1 METVVTTPSQP
12 EGQPQGQP
20 EGATVVVEDTSISP
34 AEQKALLD
42 RIGRAWW
49 VVLLLGIISLIVG
62 VVVLVRPFTAVN
74 VAAIIFGIWLLV
86 SGVIQLAQAFDKQL
100 ETISR
105 VLNAITGVIGIV
117 LGLICLDSAEDRI
130 ALLTLFIGIW
140 WIMRGIVQIAVGA
153 SDQGGGVVIFLGI
166 LGIIAGGVVLIW
178 PIASLTV
185 LTLVVGIWLVV
196 LGIFEIIASFRV
208 RSLKKQAE
216 NVAV

>member
-1 METVVTTPSQP
+1 MVVADET
-12 EGQPQGQP
+12 
-20 EGATVVVEDTSISP
+20 ISP
-34 AEQKALLD
+34 ADEQALLA

-49 VVLLLGIISLIVG
+49 GVL
-62 VVVLVRPFTAVN
+62 
-74 VAAIIFGIWLLV
+74 
-86 SGVIQLAQAFDKQL
+86 L

-117 LGLICLDSAEDRI
+117 LGIICLDSAEDRI

-140 WIMRGIVQIAVGA
+140 WIMRGIVQIAIG
-153 SDQGGGVVIFLGI
+153 SSEQGGGVVIFLGI
-166 LGIIAGGVVLIW
+166 LGILAGGVVLIW

-208 RSLKKQAE
+208 RSLKKARQAS
-216 NVAV
+216 V

>member
-1 METVVTTPSQP
+1 MTTPS
-12 EGQPQGQP
+12 QP

-34 AEQKALLD
+34 AEQKALLE
-42 RIGRAWW
+42 RLGRAWW

-216 NVAV
+216 QVAV

>member
-1 METVVTTPSQP
+1 MTTPSQP

>member
-1 METVVTTPSQP
+1 MDLEIAVTTPSQP
-12 EGQPQGQP
+12 DGQQ
-20 EGATVVVEDTSISP
+20 EAATVVVADETISP
-34 AEQKALLD
+34 ADEQALLA

-49 VVLLLGIISLIVG
+49 VVLLLGVVSLIVG
-62 VVVLVRPFTAVN
+62 VIVLIRPFTAVN

-117 LGLICLDSAEDRI
+117 LGIICLDSAEDRI

-140 WIMRGIVQIAVGA
+140 WIMRGIVQIAIGA
-153 SDQGGGVVIFLGI
+153 SEQGGGVVIFLGI
-166 LGIIAGGVVLIW
+166 LGILAGGVVLIW

-208 RSLKKQAE
+208 RSLKKARQAS
-216 NVAV
+216 V

>member
-1 METVVTTPSQP
+1 MDLEIAVTTPSQP
-12 EGQPQGQP
+12 DGQQ
-20 EGATVVVEDTSISP
+20 EAATVVVADETISP
-34 AEQKALLD
+34 ADEQALLG

-49 VVLLLGIISLIVG
+49 VVLLLGVVSLIVG
-62 VVVLVRPFTAVN
+62 VIVLIRPFTAVN

-117 LGLICLDSAEDRI
+117 LGIICLDSAEDRI

-140 WIMRGIVQIAVGA
+140 WIMRGIVQIAIGA
-153 SDQGGGVVIFLGI
+153 SEQGGGVVIFLGI
-166 LGIIAGGVVLIW
+166 LGILAGGVVLIW

-208 RSLKKQAE
+208 RSLKKARQAS
-216 NVAV
+216 V

>member
-1 METVVTTPSQP
+1 VTTPSQP
-12 EGQPQGQP
+12 DGQPQGQP
-20 EGATVVVEDTSISP
+20 DGATVVVEDTSISP

>member
-1 METVVTTPSQP
+1 VTTPS
-12 EGQPQGQP
+12 QP

>member
-12 EGQPQGQP
+12 DGQPQGQP
-20 EGATVVVEDTSISP
+20 DGATVVVEDTSISP

>member
-1 METVVTTPSQP
+1 MVVADET
-12 EGQPQGQP
+12 
-20 EGATVVVEDTSISP
+20 ISP
-34 AEQKALLD
+34 ADEQALLA

-49 VVLLLGIISLIVG
+49 VVLLLGVVSLIVG
-62 VVVLVRPFTAVN
+62 VIVLIRPFTAVN

-117 LGLICLDSAEDRI
+117 LGIICLDSAEDRI

-140 WIMRGIVQIAVGA
+140 WIMRGIVQIAIGA
-153 SDQGGGVVIFLGI
+153 SEQGGGVVIFLGI
-166 LGIIAGGVVLIW
+166 LGILAGGVVLIW

-208 RSLKKQAE
+208 RSLKKARQAS
-216 NVAV
+216 V

>member
-1 METVVTTPSQP
+1 MVVADET
-12 EGQPQGQP
+12 
-20 EGATVVVEDTSISP
+20 ISP
-34 AEQKALLD
+34 ADEQALLG

-49 VVLLLGIISLIVG
+49 VVLLLGVVSLIVG
-62 VVVLVRPFTAVN
+62 VIVLIRPFTAVN

-117 LGLICLDSAEDRI
+117 LGIICLDSAEDRI

-140 WIMRGIVQIAVGA
+140 WIMRGIVQIAIGA
-153 SDQGGGVVIFLGI
+153 SEQGGGVVIFLGI
-166 LGIIAGGVVLIW
+166 LGILAGGVVLIW

-208 RSLKKQAE
+208 RSLKKAQQAS
-216 NVAV
+216 V

>member
-1 METVVTTPSQP
+1 METVVTTPS
-12 EGQPQGQP
+12 QP

>member
-1 METVVTTPSQP
+1 MTTPS
-12 EGQPQGQP
+12 QP

>member
-1 METVVTTPSQP
+1 MDLESSVTTPAQPDSQP
-12 EGQPQGQP
+12 EDT
-20 EGATVVVEDTSISP
+20 TVVVEDDTITP
-34 AEQKALLD
+34 AEQQALLA

-62 VVVLVRPFTAVN
+62 IIVLIRPFTAVN
-74 VAAIIFGIWLLV
+74 VAGIIFGIWLLV

-105 VLNAITGVIGIV
+105 VLNAITGVIGII
-117 LGLICLDSAEDRI
+117 LGIICLDSAEDRI

-153 SDQGGGVVIFLGI
+153 GDQGGGMVIFLGI

-196 LGIFEIIASFRV
+196 LGVFEIIASFRV
-208 RSLKKQAE
+208 RSLKKQADQ
-216 NVAV
+216 VPA

>member
-130 ALLTLFIGIW
+130 ALLTIFIGIW

-196 LGIFEIIASFRV
+196 LAIFEIIASFRV

>member
-1 METVVTTPSQP
+1 MTTPSQP

-216 NVAV
+216 QVAV

>member
-1 METVVTTPSQP
+1 MVVADET
-12 EGQPQGQP
+12 
-20 EGATVVVEDTSISP
+20 ISP
-34 AEQKALLD
+34 ADEQALLA

-49 VVLLLGIISLIVG
+49 VVLLLGVVSLIVG
-62 VVVLVRPFTAVN
+62 VIVLIRPFTAVN

-117 LGLICLDSAEDRI
+117 LGIICLDSAEDRI

-140 WIMRGIVQIAVGA
+140 WIMRGIVQIAIGA
-153 SDQGGGVVIFLGI
+153 SEQGGGVVIFLGI
-166 LGIIAGGVVLIW
+166 LGILAGGVVLIW

-208 RSLKKQAE
+208 RSLKKARPAS
-216 NVAV
+216 V

>member
-1 METVVTTPSQP
+1 MTTPSQP
-12 EGQPQGQP
+12 DGQQ
-20 EGATVVVEDTSISP
+20 EAATVVVADETITSTD
-34 AEQKALLD
+34 EQPLLA

-49 VVLLLGIISLIVG
+49 VVLLLGVVSLIVG
-62 VVVLVRPFTAVN
+62 VIVLIRPFTAVN

-117 LGLICLDSAEDRI
+117 LGIICLDSAEDRI

-140 WIMRGIVQIAVGA
+140 WIMRGIVQIAIGA
-153 SDQGGGVVIFLGI
+153 SEQGGGVVIFLGI
-166 LGIIAGGVVLIW
+166 LGILAGGVVLIW

-208 RSLKKQAE
+208 RSLKKARQAS
-216 NVAV
+216 V

>member
-166 LGIIAGGVVLIW
+166 LGVIAGGVVLIW

>member
-1 METVVTTPSQP
+1 MTTPSQP

-62 VVVLVRPFTAVN
+62 VVVSRSPFHCGQRRCHHLWNLA
-74 VAAIIFGIWLLV
+74 LV

-130 ALLTLFIGIW
+130 VLLTLFIGIW

-153 SDQGGGVVIFLGI
+153 VTGRRCCDLPRNSRDHRRWCCVDLANR
-166 LGIIAGGVVLIW
+166 IADG
-178 PIASLTV
+178 SS
-185 LTLVVGIWLVV
+185 LVVGIWLVV
-196 LGIFEIIASFRV
+196 LGNLRNHCVIPGPLI
-208 RSLKKQAE
+208 
-216 NVAV
+216 

>member
-1 METVVTTPSQP
+1 MTTPSQP
-12 EGQPQGQP
+12 DQPIEQAQQTEGT
-20 EGATVVVEDTSISP
+20 TVVVATDVLTP
-34 AEQKALLD
+34 ADEQALLA

-49 VVLLLGIISLIVG
+49 IVLVLGILSLVVGIVVLI
-62 VVVLVRPFTAVN
+62 RPFTAVN

-86 SGVIQLAQAFDKQL
+86 SGVIQLAQAFDSRL

-105 VLNAITGVIGIV
+105 VLNAVTGVIGIV
-117 LGLICLDSAEDRI
+117 LGIICLDSAEDRI

-153 SDQGGGVVIFLGI
+153 GDQGGGMVIFLGI

-178 PIASLTV
+178 PIASLTL

-208 RSLKKQAE
+208 RSLKKKAE
-216 NVAV
+216 QVTA

>member
-1 METVVTTPSQP
+1 M
-12 EGQPQGQP
+12 
-20 EGATVVVEDTSISP
+20 
-34 AEQKALLD
+34 ALLG

-49 VVLLLGIISLIVG
+49 VVLLLGVVSLIVG
-62 VVVLVRPFTAVN
+62 VIVLIRPFTAVN

-117 LGLICLDSAEDRI
+117 LGIICLDSAEDRI

-140 WIMRGIVQIAVGA
+140 WIMRGIVQIAIGA
-153 SDQGGGVVIFLGI
+153 SEQGGGVVIFLGI
-166 LGIIAGGVVLIW
+166 LGILAGGVVLIW

-208 RSLKKQAE
+208 RSLKKARQAS
-216 NVAV
+216 V

>member
-1 METVVTTPSQP
+1 MTTPSQP
-12 EGQPQGQP
+12 DGQPQGQP
-20 EGATVVVEDTSISP
+20 DGATVVVEDTSISP

>member
-140 WIMRGIVQIAVGA
+140 WISRGNVQIAVGA
-153 SDQGGGVVIFLGI
+153 SDQGGGRVIFLAI
-166 LGIIAGGVVLIW
+166 LGIIADGFGLVWPFAALPALPFVLGIW
-178 PIASLTV
+178 PVI
-185 LTLVVGIWLVV
+185 

>member
-153 SDQGGGVVIFLGI
+153 SDQGGGVVIFLVI
-166 LGIIAGGVVLIW
+166 IGIIAGGVVLIW